1 MVLMGL
7 YHHGGGPTSRELPA
21 WTAAKIGVEFG
32 LSPGPTPEFAKGFRQ
47 GRNAMLQGLGYAGFG
62 SDRLDD
68 WRQFGTSLVGL
79 QAVERGPQL
88 LAFRMDDRKQ
98 RIVIDRSMAEGTRF
112 FGWEVA
118 DRTALDALAAKLE
131 AAHIDVTSEP
141 QTLADARRARALISF
156 RDPAGNRL
164 EAFYGAEIDDAPFR
178 PGRSISGFRTGP
190 LGLGHAVLTV
200 NNIDP
205 VMAFYVDVL
214 GFGLSDYMQKPFC
227 AYFFHV
233 NARHHSLALIETGRN
248 GMHHL
253 MVELFS
259 LDDVGQSYDVALSE
273 PNRVSVTLG
282 RHTNDFM
289 TSFYCKTPSSFMVEC
304 GWGGRE
310 IDPATWQPVEMQDGP
325 SLWGHERVWLPEKDR
340 DVARDMRM
348 RAANAGLRA
357 PVQVMEGNYKLMAG
371 TCAWWDGVRKQ
382 PAP

>member
-1 MVLMGL
+1 
-7 YHHGGGPTSRELPA
+7 
-21 WTAAKIGVEFG
+21 
-32 LSPGPTPEFAKGFRQ
+32 
-47 GRNAMLQGLGYAGFG
+47 MLQALGYAGFG

-68 WRQFGTSLVGL
+68 WRQFGASLVGL
-79 QAVERGPQL
+79 QAVERGPSL

-98 RIVIDRSMAEGTRF
+98 RIVIDRSLGDGTRF

-118 DRTALDALAAKLE
+118 NDAALDELAATLQ
-131 AAHIDVTSEP
+131 AAHIDVTREP
-141 QTLADARRARALISF
+141 QTLADARRVHALISF
-156 RDPAGNRL
+156 HDPAGNRL
-164 EAFYGAEIDDAPFR
+164 EAFHGAEIDDTPFK
-178 PGRSISGFRTGP
+178 PGRTISGFRTGP

-200 NNIDP
+200 ERIDP
-205 VMAFYVDVL
+205 MMAFYRDVL
-214 GFGLSDYMQKPFC
+214 GFGLSDYMEKPFR

-259 LDDVGQSYDVALSE
+259 LDDVGQSYDVALS
-273 PNRVSVTLG
+273 RKDCVGVTLG

-325 SLWGHERVWLPEKDR
+325 SLWGHERVWLAEKDR
-340 DVARDMRM
+340 EVAREMRM
-348 RAANAGLRA
+348 RLAREGKRA
-357 PVQVMEGNYKLMAG
+357 PVQAMDGNYKLMSG
-371 TCAWWDGVRKQ
+371 TCAWWDGVRSG
-382 PAP
+382 